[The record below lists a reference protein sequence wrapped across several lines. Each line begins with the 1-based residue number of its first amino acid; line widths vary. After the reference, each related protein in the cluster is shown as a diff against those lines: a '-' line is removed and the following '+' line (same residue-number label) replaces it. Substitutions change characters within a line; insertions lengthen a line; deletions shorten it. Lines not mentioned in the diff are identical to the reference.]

1 MRRVVTAVVIIMV
14 LFSCGYF
21 RKTTPVGKE
30 TPARHQENSV
40 FTRLRMAQAYVDS
53 AKSAEQAGDTLTAE
67 ACFTKAMD
75 LCTEI
80 RERDSLLTQDSL
92 SQKIL
97 QDVSLEY
104 SRYLARLNGIE
115 KDTLSAANVM
125 EALTQLEDSIEV
137 GTMDSALIVIP
148 DIIEEKGM
156 LTVPLVLN
164 KKVEKAIK
172 YFQGRGRRVFTKW
185 LQRSGWHKELITR
198 ILREEGVPEELFYL
212 AMIESGFNPHAR
224 SYARAVGIW
233 QFIYSTGR
241 AYGLHRSWWFD
252 ERRDPEKATRA
263 AARHLKDLY
272 QRFNNWYLAIAGYNF
287 SPRKI
292 ERRMK
297 RYQVD
302 KFWDLPRLPR
312 QTRNY
317 VPTFIAAA
325 LIAKNPEKYG
335 FYVEPDP
342 PVRYDTVTV
351 HECVDLNVVAKCV
364 GSTFREIK
372 KLNPALLRWCT
383 PPDRESWVLNI
394 PPGTR
399 QQFLEN
405 YARVPDKEKLT
416 WVRHRIRSGETL
428 STIARKYGVS
438 MREIKRFNKIRGT
451 LIRAGHSL
459 IIPVPQNK
467 QYATR
472 MRKSAYRSSYSAYR
486 GKPVKN
492 VPGREKRIHTVAKGE
507 TLWDIALHYGVTITQ
522 LRRWNGL
529 GYSRIIHPGQKLNIW
544 LKPDSPFLASQNVP
558 PEKPDIS
565 PKTVDEAPTP
575 VNQKTVIYTVRR
587 GDTLWDIAARYR
599 VSIRDIK
606 RWNKRRSNLI
616 KPGDRLRIVVSD

>member
-1 MRRVVTAVVIIMV
+1 MKKLITIAIVSLWM
-14 LFSCGYF
+14 FSCSYF
-21 RKTTPVGKE
+21 HKTNPTPE
-30 TPARHQENSV
+30 SASISREENSV
-40 FTRLRMAQAYVDS
+40 LARLQTAQAYVDS
-53 AKSAEQAGDTLTAE
+53 GKSAEQTGDTVRAE
-67 ACFTKAMD
+67 YYFSRAME

-80 RERDSLLTQDSL
+80 REQDSLLVQDSL
-92 SQKIL
+92 SRKIL
-97 QDVSLEY
+97 QDISLEY

-125 EALTQLEDSIEV
+125 KALAELEDSIEV
-137 GTMDSALIVIP
+137 GTLDSTLITIP
-148 DIIEEKGM
+148 DIIEEKGE
-156 LTVPLVLN
+156 LAIPLVLN
-164 KKVEKAIK
+164 RKVEKAIQ

-185 LQRSGWHKELITR
+185 LQRSGWYRELITR
-198 ILREEGVPEELFYL
+198 ILKEEGVPEELFYL

-272 QRFNNWYLAIAGYNF
+272 ERFNNWYLAIAGYNY

-297 RYQVD
+297 RYKVD
-302 KFWDLPRLPR
+302 EFWELPRLPR

-335 FYVEPDP
+335 FYVEPEP
-342 PVRYDTVTV
+342 PIRWDTVTV
-351 HECVDLNVVAKCV
+351 RECVDLNVVAKCV
-364 GSTFREIK
+364 GSTFQEIK

-405 YARVPDKEKLT
+405 YAKVPDKEKLT
-416 WVRHRIRSGETL
+416 WIHHRIRSGETL

-438 MREIKRFNKIRGT
+438 MSVIKRFNKIRGS

-459 IIPVPQNK
+459 VIPVPQNK
-467 QYATR
+467 KYAAR
-472 MRKSAYRSSYSAYR
+472 LKKQASRSSYSYYR

-492 VPGREKRIHTVAKGE
+492 VPGREKHIHTVQKGE
-507 TLWDIALHYGVTITQ
+507 TLWEIALRYGVTLTQ

-544 LKPDSPFLASQNVP
+544 LKPDSPFLASRETAVQENE
-558 PEKPDIS
+558 PEQMSVKKDS
-565 PKTVDEAPTP
+565 PATDR
-575 VNQKTVIYTVRR
+575 NTVIYTVRR
-587 GDTLWDIAARYR
+587 GDTLWDIAARYG

-606 RWNKRRSNLI
+606 RWNNRRSNLI
-616 KPGDRLRIVVSD
+616 KPGDRLKIIVSN